1 MAKLWRCIGEYDAET
16 TTYSALA
23 GGAQASPYTP
33 DFNGVL
39 KGIRAVVNRQAVT
52 TLTNHVQFRLTCTT
66 FNPNTIH
73 AGAQGTGIQTAP
85 AQPAEALEWPME
97 QPVTAGVPITI
108 EGRCIGDT
116 HVTNSVLLY
125 GLFESR

>member
-1 MAKLWRCIGEYDAET
+1 MKLWRCIGEYDAEA

-33 DFNGVL
+33 DFNGQL
-39 KGIRAVVNRQAVT
+39 KGIRAIVNRQAAT

-73 AGAQGTGIQTAP
+73 VGAQGTGLQTAP
-85 AQPAEALEWPME
+85 AQNPEALEWPVD

-116 HVTNSVLLY
+116 QVTNSVLLY

>member
-33 DFNGVL
+33 DFSGTLV
-39 KGIRAVVNRQAVT
+39 GIRAIVNRQAVT
-52 TLTNHVQFRLTCTT
+52 SLTNHVEFRLTSTT
-66 FNPNTIH
+66 FNPNVIH
-73 AGAQGTGIQTAP
+73 VGAQGTGIQTAP
-85 AQPAEALEWPME
+85 AMYSEPIEWPMN
-97 QPVTAGVPITI
+97 QKVQAGVPITI

-116 HVTNSVLLY
+116 QVTNSVLLY
-125 GLFESR
+125 GLFEAN

>member
-1 MAKLWRCIGEYDAET
+1 MKLWRCIGEYDAET

-23 GGAQASPYTP
+23 GSAQASPYTP
-33 DFNGVL
+33 DFNGQL
-39 KGIRAVVNRQAVT
+39 KGIRAIVNRQAAT
-52 TLTNHVQFRLTCTT
+52 TLTNHVQFRLTSTT

-73 AGAQGTGIQTAP
+73 VGAQGTGLQTAP
-85 AQPAEALEWPME
+85 AQNPEALEWPID